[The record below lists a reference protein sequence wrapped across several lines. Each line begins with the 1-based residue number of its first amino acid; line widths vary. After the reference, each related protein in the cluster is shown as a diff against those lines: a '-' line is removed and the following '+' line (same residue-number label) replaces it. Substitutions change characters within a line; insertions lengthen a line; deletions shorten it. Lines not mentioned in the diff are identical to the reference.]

1 MRGNALLIM
10 GGALLLFVAGLGIRA
25 IFQAIATYIEDRTTR
40 KDCEEL
46 ARLSDDRRE
55 EKRHQDMERL
65 NNSCEHIWGAMISA
79 FPVHACRLCGLE
91 KERPPGDCDHVW
103 RVEMASAP
111 FGYCEKCNQ
120 RYVKPSTY

>member
-10 GGALLLFVAGLGIRA
+10 GGALLLFVAGLGIRS
-25 IFQAIATYIEDRTTR
+25 IIQAIATYIEDRTTR

-65 NNSCEHIWGAMISA
+65 NNGCEHIWGAMISA

-91 KERPPGDCDHVW
+91 KECPVGDCDHVW
-103 RVEMASAP
+103 RIEMASVP
-111 FGYCEKCNQ
+111 FGHCEKCNQ
-120 RYVKPSTY
+120 RYVKPSKY